1 MKSVSFSG
9 LLTVLLLAP
18 PSKVLGCHLKSAD
31 VFPTCMSLLPGMP
44 RPAQRRKGNNDN
56 IERSKVEGWI

>member
-31 VFPTCMSLLPGMP
+31 VFPMHELYCLGCP
-44 RPAQRRKGNNDN
+44 
-56 IERSKVEGWI
+56 